1 MQRFLSRLAWIKN
14 SPSRGNLENN
24 IEKRLLKLFGSR
36 FCFWNITPTAD
47 DGDIYFSSHKQC
59 KDCEYA
65 AYKLKRILNREQYS
79 VEKTKI

>member
-36 FCFWNITPTAD
+36 FCFWNITPTD
-47 DGDIYFSSHKQC
+47 NGYMFSSHKQC